1 MDNTSLIQLITGQS
15 PAMALAIILLILY
28 NRQNADMLRR
38 EKEFAETL
46 LEERRAER
54 ILATE
59 MRAQQMGLIRDIIST
74 LAELKN
80 EISTFKTEIRAEMH
94 ALRNKVHD
102 LIFVEE
108 AKRQRRGGSDSG
120 TS

>member
-38 EKEFAETL
+38 EKEFADTL

-54 ILATE
+54 QVTTE
-59 MRAQQMGLIRDIIST
+59 MRAQQLALIKEVVQGMSDLR
-74 LAELKN
+74 AELV
-80 EISTFKTEIRAEMH
+80 TFKTEVKSELH
-94 ALRNKVHD
+94 SLRNKVHD

-108 AKRQRRGGSDSG
+108 AKRKRGPE
-120 TS
+120 